1 VLRESTQ
8 SDIIYFV
15 AGATMSLI
23 GFMPGFPWYIMLP
36 LGVMLFF
43 VGLQLRRSH
52 KLGVASDAAKAG
64 KTKKPEE
71 PGEIG
76 PVAPP
81 DPLSLELGYALIPLV
96 DREKGAELLERIRRI
111 RSEAGFDLGL
121 PVPKI
126 RIIDNMQLEH
136 NQYSFK
142 IKGIEAGRSSLRM
155 GYFMCINTGNATE
168 KLDGEET
175 RDPAFDLPALWIRED
190 DKEKAF
196 RAGYEVVDPPTI
208 IATHITQIIKA
219 HAAEIIGRQEVRA
232 IIDRLQKD
240 YPVVADE
247 VGKIGLGVVQKVLQ
261 GLLRE
266 QVSIRNTVVIFEVL
280 SDYAEMK
287 APPWALVEK
296 VRQALGRQICL
307 QYADAEKVL
316 RVFTVENDFLA
327 KLIEGKADT
336 ADGPVSA
343 LNPTLHH
350 AWIAAVSA
358 KAAELKDRNLVPV
371 ILCPEEARRVLK
383 SSTER
388 EMPALVVLSIP
399 EIPSDIKI
407 ESLGEVHVG

>member
-1 VLRESTQ
+1 
-8 SDIIYFV
+8 
-15 AGATMSLI
+15 
-23 GFMPGFPWYIMLP
+23 
-36 LGVMLFF
+36 
-43 VGLQLRRSH
+43 
-52 KLGVASDAAKAG
+52 
-64 KTKKPEE
+64 
-71 PGEIG
+71 
-76 PVAPP
+76 
-81 DPLSLELGYALIPLV
+81 
-96 DREKGAELLERIRRI
+96 
-111 RSEAGFDLGL
+111 
-121 PVPKI
+121 
-126 RIIDNMQLEH
+126 
-136 NQYSFK
+136 
-142 IKGIEAGRSSLRM
+142 M

-168 KLDGEET
+168 KLEGEET

-196 RAGYEVVDPPTI
+196 HAGYEVVDPPTI
-208 IATHITQIIKA
+208 IATHITQIIKS

-240 YPVVADE
+240 YPVVSEE

-266 QVSIRNTVVIFEVL
+266 QVSIRNTVVIFETL
-280 SDYAEMK
+280 SDYAELK

-327 KLIEGKADT
+327 ELIKGKADT
-336 ADGPVSA
+336 NDGPVSA
-343 LNPTLHH
+343 LNPTLHRT
-350 AWIAAVSA
+350 WINAVSA

-407 ESLGEVHVG
+407 ESMGEVHVG